1 MLQII
6 DAENAAYV
14 DQKGNKQTRR
24 GGWTIVKMIVPHG
37 PEHLYMPMQGRW
49 FLIRND
55 PLMVDLK

>member
-14 DQKGNKQTRR
+14 DQKGNKQTRM
-24 GGWTIVKMIVPHG
+24 GGWTIVKMIVLHG
-37 PEHLYMPMQGRW
+37 PEHLYMPMQERW
-49 FLIRND
+49 FLTPND